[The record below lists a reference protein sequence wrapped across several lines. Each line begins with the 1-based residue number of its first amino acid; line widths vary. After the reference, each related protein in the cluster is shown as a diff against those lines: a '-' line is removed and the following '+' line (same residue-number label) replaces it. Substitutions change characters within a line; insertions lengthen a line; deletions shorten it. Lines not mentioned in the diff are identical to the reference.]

1 MKILTDIHTHTIAS
15 GHAYSTLKENLEAAK
30 EKGLEAICISDHF
43 GEIPDSAHPWH
54 FLNLKTLPMYE
65 MGIRVLRGAEANIL
79 DINGNIDLTEDV
91 AKNLDIV
98 IASIHTPCYKDTE
111 CEDHTEA
118 YMNVVKNPMVDII
131 GHSGSV
137 QYPYDYERVV
147 IEARDN
153 GKLIELN
160 AGTFRSGRKA
170 AKPNCIKI
178 AELCKKHSV
187 GVCVN
192 SDAHFYT
199 HIGSYDEVVKML
211 HEIDFP
217 TELIMNRSLKVL
229 RDFMAPRKNIEI

>member
-65 MGIRVLRGAEANIL
+65 MGIRVLRGAETNIL
-79 DINGNIDLTEDV
+79 DIHGNIDLPDDI

-98 IASIHTPCYKDTE
+98 IASIHTPCYKGANE
-111 CEDHTEA
+111 ADHTEA
-118 YMNVVKNPMVDII
+118 YMNVVNNPIVDII
-131 GHSGSV
+131 GHSGHV
-137 QYPYDYERVV
+137 QYPYDYESVV
-147 IEARDN
+147 REARDK

-170 AKPNCIKI
+170 AKPNCQRI

-199 HIGSYDEVVKML
+199 HIGSCDEVIKML
-211 HEIDFP
+211 YDIDFP
-217 TELIMNRSLKVL
+217 DELIMNRSLAVL
-229 RDFMAPRKNIEI
+229 KDFMAPRKIIEI